1 MTTITTRTNK
11 TTELSYAEGDD
22 NISRDVQTKA
32 GTYTAD
38 IDDNRSVFECTG
50 TWDFTLALSSTMVAA
65 NADDYEITIKNV
77 STGVIT
83 VKPTGADTF
92 DGGVTTFT
100 LAEDAV
106 ATFKVTAA
114 TNGYIITGSSGI
126 NISVPT
132 VNASTELQVGGTK
145 FHTIGL
151 LAGFIS
157 STGAGGNAFGSF
169 TGVSQQF
176 SDGSNQMQMPI
187 AGVIKNLHTYIGTS
201 GNNLSGTLDIVVNKN
216 GVSQSLTVQYGAAGD
231 GKQSDVSNS
240 FSIAKGDLISVETTA
255 AAGTGTAALISYS
268 VEVAVA

>member
-11 TTELSYAEGDD
+11 AAELSYAEGDD

-32 GTYTAD
+32 GAYTAD

-114 TNGYIITGSSGI
+114 TNGYLIKSSHGI
-126 NISVPT
+126 NIDVPT

-145 FHTIGL
+145 FHSIGI
-151 LAGFIS
+151 LAGYQNLAAAPG
-157 STGAGGNAFGSF
+157 TGYTGFVGITDQGS
-169 TGVSQQF
+169 
-176 SDGSNQMQMPI
+176 DLSNQMQMPI
-187 AGVIKNLHTYIGTS
+187 AGVIKNLHTYIGTTN
-201 GNNLSGTLDIVVNKN
+201 GLTGTLDITVNKN
-216 GVSQSLTVQYGAAGD
+216 GTPQSLTVQYAAGIN
-231 GKQSDVSNS
+231 GKKSDTSNS
-240 FSIAKGDLISVETTA
+240 FSVAKGDLISVQFV
-255 AAGTGTAALISYS
+255 AAGSNIAANITFS